1 MEESTKSRLGRLF
14 ESVAYMTLV
23 LAGFCFYY
31 SASRTL
37 STAERLESEDGVN
50 ILCAFPSVFDNS
62 IYTDDATEAYELA
75 SQTLFILLL
84 IPVGLLIMSSGL
96 MPKSREMELTI
107 MNWSGIVLFLA
118 SIVVFSVMAFLSMA
132 TFTTSACFPQSSVVG
147 AGLKKD
153 ELQDDLDNLQNWG
166 ALTGFLFL
174 IISFISFHIIPTV
187 DEQGVSPV
195 QNVFGSMKT
204 SMFLLRT
211 ITDLLWMALLACL
224 VYAASNKESF
234 FYEYGEAT
242 SDPLVYQVQSVE
254 ACNHYGATPSPT
266 QPSLTTPSPLTS
278 GTMTL
283 DEYAAQLSNNVSRI
297 SHCSASGTCFMS
309 PPSSLLASALLQ
321 SVSGQCYDILS
332 EGQYR
337 TVPDGSGDG
346 EDKSV
351 WGFIEDGVNA
361 VGQLFKDADDV
372 TRTESFKNNC
382 CLSMGET
389 TTDTPGWAPQVMIT
403 NCYLSITDNAW
414 VDSDSIWAAASVS
427 VACFA
432 VMWTLEFVIWVGLLT
447 ENDGCN
453 MWLSVG
459 AFVLG
464 LAAYVSLLIAL
475 MFYGFSNNSPG
486 CPTINEKPLWDSI
499 NLLFFFAIL
508 FAIVEGFTRA
518 NNESLFSDEGV
529 FKRLTEGLV
538 Y

>member
-37 STAERLESEDGVN
+37 SIAERLESSDGVN

-96 MPKSREMELTI
+96 MPKSREMELTM

-118 SIVVFSVMAFLSMA
+118 SIVVFSDMAFLSMA
-132 TFTTSACFPQSSVVG
+132 TFTTSACFPRSDVVS
-147 AGLKKD
+147 AGLEKD
-153 ELQDDLDNLQNWG
+153 DLQDDLDNSQNWG

-242 SDPLVYQVQSVE
+242 KDPLVYQVQSVSICQGE
-254 ACNHYGATPSPT
+254 ELVTN
-266 QPSLTTPSPLTS
+266 TS
-278 GTMTL
+278 YGTMTL
-283 DEYAAQLSNNVSRI
+283 GQYAAQLSNNVSSI

-321 SVSGQCYDILS
+321 SVSQQCKEYDAMEVANMS
-332 EGQYR
+332 
-337 TVPDGSGDG
+337 T
-346 EDKSV
+346 K
-351 WGFIEDGVNA
+351 
-361 VGQLFKDADDV
+361 
-372 TRTESFKNNC
+372 C
-382 CLSMGET
+382 CLTLGPT
-389 TTDTPGWAPQVMIT
+389 TTITPSWAPQVMIT